1 MSTGTLEREA
11 RGDHGFWKAHARVQ
25 KWTDEQVA
33 YAQRKSGLLVL
44 DTDALL
50 AIVDPYETVEAP
62 GNLLTT
68 AGLGRLTSLLIA
80 GGGQGA
86 TNTATRL
93 GVGDGSTTAVVG
105 DTDLS
110 AASGST
116 HRYFQVMDAT
126 YPSASGGVVTFKA
139 TFDASTANFQWSEW
153 GIDIGTPTVS
163 GGTTVAAVLL
173 NHKIASLGTK
183 VTGIWGLTVTITI
196 S

>member
-1 MSTGTLEREA
+1 MSRADVLEW
-11 RGDHGFWKAHARVQ
+11 HAHARVE
-25 KWTDEQVA
+25 KWDDEQVA
-33 YAQRKSGLLVL
+33 WVQRVTGVVAPAG
-44 DTDALL
+44 DLL
-50 AIVDPYETVEAP
+50 AAHIAPYEVIDAP

-68 AGLGRLTSLLIA
+68 AGLTRLTSLLTG
-80 GGGQGA
+80 GGGQAA

-93 GVGDGSTTAVVG
+93 GVGDGSTTAAVG

-126 YPSASGGVVTFKA
+126 YPQVAAGVVTFKS
-139 TFDASTANFQWSEW
+139 TYDASTANFVWSEW

-163 GGTTVAAVLL
+163 GGTTVNAALL
-173 NHKIASLGTK
+173 NHKSSAALGTK
-183 VTGIWGLTVTITI
+183 SGGSWALTATITL

>member
-1 MSTGTLEREA
+1 MSRTDTIT
-11 RGDHGFWKAHARVQ
+11 WQAHARVE
-25 KWTDEQVA
+25 KWDDEQVA
-33 YAQRKSGLLVL
+33 WVKRVTGVAAPAGGLLAAHV
-44 DTDALL
+44 A
-50 AIVDPYETVEAP
+50 PYEVVDAP

-68 AGLGRLTSLLIA
+68 AGLTRLTSLLA
-80 GGGQGA
+80 GGGGQA
-86 TNTATRL
+86 VTNTAARL

-126 YPSASGGVVTFKA
+126 YPQVAAGVVTVKA
-139 TFDASTANFQWSEW
+139 TYDGSTANFVWSEW

-163 GGTTVAAVLL
+163 GGTTVNATLL
-173 NHKIASLGTK
+173 NHKSGAALGTK
-183 VTGIWGLTVTITI
+183 TTGTWALTATITI